1 MRILLLLLAL
11 QASPGVAPSEQVR
24 ARRIIEAAVM
34 AVDGDSVEAQRARWR
49 SPAEAGDGY
58 ARLGL
63 ATLARE
69 TYRYAEADHH
79 YTEILR
85 AVGADGDLAAHA
97 WLGIGLGKLIRWQT
111 DSAAHAFEQVLRIAP
126 EASAGLVTAEARLGL
141 AAIAARTMS
150 GDTTIAL
157 AESAGAQIR
166 SDTDDLAVARIRC
179 AQGAAL
185 RGGSVVRA
193 DSLVRAGLVRARAA
207 QSNRAIGR
215 CLLVL
220 AQILEIRGLQADSRS
235 AVDSALI
242 ALRSTRDMLGQ
253 AAALQFSA
261 YAATTYSIGIRSG
274 YRDAQDAAAIARAA
288 GDEVTSAWATLNL
301 AQIAQRVGDGV
312 AARRHALAARATFER
327 TNDRFGLS
335 ATDLID
341 ASAHL
346 AARRFDDASVSL
358 RAALARNDSI
368 GWHTS
373 QPWTLFELAA
383 AARGRGDI
391 ASADS
396 LLDSAMARA
405 RSLGMRGW
413 DVNEKYARGLN
424 ALARGDY
431 VAAIEFFT
439 SYLSAM
445 SSWSRHY
452 LLEGE
457 LRLAEAHARAGDLD
471 TAEER
476 LEQAFLHL
484 GYVRGL
490 QTDRDAELAALQ
502 SRQMDA
508 DADLGIATI
517 VRLFGEAGRTETA
530 FRIVEAQRARF
541 LWTRLVRRRALVAAP
556 ADIEGGTIS
565 RLLPEALDLVTLY
578 AAIPDSTALVEYV
591 TGSGGEPSSA
601 FVITRSGVRSLTL
614 APVDS
619 LADEIRRFSS
629 ALEGGAGAGAL
640 GRTIGRAVLDPILAW
655 LPANVSRLVLSPD
668 GPLHRVPFDALV
680 LPDGRRVMERFATSL
695 TPSARLSLANWQGG
709 DATRPTGAV
718 ILGDAHFDPDFGL
731 PPLADSRTEAQ
742 TVARSVR
749 EPRLLLGQTASESAL
764 RAIDWDNVGLLHLAT
779 HARVEDDGVMSSALF
794 VGAGDNMDGRISVA
808 DIAALPLKTDL
819 VVLSSCRTLGGVI
832 VTGEGLQGLTAPFLE
847 AGARAVAATYWA
859 VGDRSIQP
867 LIERFYDHLRD
878 GLSAG
883 DALTRAKRES
893 MEAGESP
900 AVWASFSLTGD
911 ARVRPGVF

>member
-1 MRILLLLLAL
+1 MRILLLLAL
-11 QASPGVAPSEQVR
+11 QASPGVAPPEPVR
-24 ARRIIEAAVM
+24 ARQVIDAAVL
-34 AVDGDSVEAQRARWR
+34 AVDGDSIAAQRARWR
-49 SPAEAGDGY
+49 STAEAGDGY

-69 TYRYAEADHH
+69 TYRYAEADRQ
-79 YTEILR
+79 YGEVLR
-85 AVGADGDLAAHA
+85 ARGVDGDLAAHA
-97 WLGIGLGKLIRWQT
+97 WLGIGLGKLVRWQT
-111 DSAAHAFEQVLRIAP
+111 DSAAHAFEEVLRIGP
-126 EASAGLVTAEARLGL
+126 QQSGGLVAAEARLGL

-157 AESAGAQIR
+157 AESAGAQLR

-179 AQGAAL
+179 AQGAAI
-185 RGGSVVRA
+185 RSGFVVRA
-193 DSLVRAGLVRARAA
+193 DSLVRAGLARARSARN
-207 QSNRAIGR
+207 NRAIGR
-215 CLLVL
+215 CFLVL
-220 AQILEIRGLQADSRS
+220 AQVLEIRGLQADSRR
-235 AVDSALI
+235 AIDSALV

-261 YAATTYSIGIRSG
+261 YAAVTYSIGIQSG
-274 YRDAQDAAAIARAA
+274 LRDAQDAATIARAA

-312 AARRHALAARATFER
+312 AARRHALAARGTFER

-335 ATDLID
+335 AADLID

-346 AARRFDDASVSL
+346 AARRFDDASTSL
-358 RAALARNDSI
+358 RRALARNDSI

-383 AARGRGDI
+383 AARGRGEI
-391 ASADS
+391 ATADS
-396 LLDSAMARA
+396 TLDRAMAHA

-431 VAAIEFFT
+431 ADAIAFFT

-457 LRLAEAHARAGDLD
+457 LRLAEAYARTGDLD
-471 TAEER
+471 SAEQR
-476 LEQAFLHL
+476 LELAFLHL
-484 GYVRGL
+484 GYVRDL

-508 DADLGIATI
+508 DPDLGIATI
-517 VRLFGEAGRTETA
+517 VHLFGEAGRVETA
-530 FRIVEAQRARF
+530 FRIAEAQRARF

-556 ADIEGGTIS
+556 MNVENRAS
-565 RLLPEALDLVTLY
+565 SHLLPDALDLVTLY

-591 TGSGGEPSSA
+591 TGGGGEPTSA
-601 FVITRSGVRSLTL
+601 FIITRGGVRHVSL

-629 ALEGGAGAGAL
+629 ALEGGAGAAAL
-640 GRTIGRAVLDPILAW
+640 GRSIGRTLLDPVLAR
-655 LPANVSRLVLSPD
+655 LPANVSRLVLAPD

-695 TPSARLSLANWQGG
+695 TPSARLSLANWQTN
-709 DATRPTGAV
+709 DANGPTGAV
-718 ILGDAHFDPDFGL
+718 ILGDAHFAPDFGL
-731 PPLADSRTEAQ
+731 PPLSDSRTEAQ

-749 EPRLLLGQTASESAL
+749 EPRLLLGQAASESAL

-794 VGAGDNMDGRISVA
+794 VGAGDNMDGRISVS

-859 VGDRSIQP
+859 VGDRSIQS
-867 LIERFYDHLRD
+867 LIERFYDNMRN

-883 DALTRAKRES
+883 DALARAKRES
-893 MEAGESP
+893 MEAGEPP

-911 ARVRPGVF
+911 AGVRPGVF